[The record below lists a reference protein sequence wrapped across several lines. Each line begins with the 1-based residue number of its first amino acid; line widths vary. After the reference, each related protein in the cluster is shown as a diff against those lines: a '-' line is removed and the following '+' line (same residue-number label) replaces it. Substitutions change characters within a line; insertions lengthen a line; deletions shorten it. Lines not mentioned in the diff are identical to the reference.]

1 MSNVIQPFHL
11 LVIALAGW
19 LNRHQ
24 QEVIDYL
31 IEENRVLKEQ
41 LEGQRLR
48 FTDEQRIRLAVKA
61 KVLGRRLLDEL
72 ETLVTPDTL
81 LTWHRKLIAQKWTYA
96 RTGPGRPR
104 VAQEITD
111 LVLRMARENTSWGY
125 DRIQGALTN
134 IGYVVA
140 PNTVKNI
147 LKRHGIEPAPER
159 KKRTSWKTFLKAH
172 WDVMAATDFFT
183 VEVWTARGLVT
194 YYVLF
199 IMHLSTRSVHI
210 AGVTTAPNGAYMK
223 QVARNLTDVSDGFL
237 LNSRYLIMDRDTK
250 YTEDFRDYLDRE
262 GVKPVRCPVRAP
274 NCNAFA
280 ERFVRSIREECLDRM
295 ILFGEAS
302 LRRALREYVL
312 HFHTERNHQ
321 GVDNQLLKPLA
332 TVSSTDEP
340 IHCRERLGGM
350 LNFYY
355 REAA

>member
-1 MSNVIQPFHL
+1 MTSVLQPFHL
-11 LVIALAGW
+11 LVIALSGW
-19 LNRHQ
+19 LNRQ
-24 QEVIDYL
+24 QQGVIDYL

-61 KVLGRRLLDEL
+61 KVLGRRALDEL

-81 LTWHRKLIAQKWTYA
+81 LAWHRKLIAQKWTYA
-96 RTGPGRPR
+96 RKGPGRPR
-104 VAQEITD
+104 VTQEITD
-111 LVLRMARENTSWGY
+111 LVLRMARENASWGY

-134 IGYVVA
+134 IGHVIA

-147 LKRHGIEPAPER
+147 LKRHGIEPAPARE
-159 KKRTSWKTFLKAH
+159 KRTSWKTFLKAH

-199 IMHLSTRSVHI
+199 VMQLKTRSVHI

-237 LNSRYLIMDRDTK
+237 LNCRYLIMDRDTK
-250 YTEDFRDYLDRE
+250 YTDDFRDFLDRE

-280 ERFVRSIREECLDRM
+280 ERFVRSIKDECLDRM

-302 LRRALREYVL
+302 LRRALSAYVA
-312 HFHTERNHQ
+312 HYHSERNHQ
-321 GVDNQLLKPLA
+321 GLGNRLLEPIA
-332 TVSSTDEP
+332 NVGSTNDP